1 MNLSLDFRSERL
13 RFSSVSAAV
22 IVACS
27 PSISSFSVLLQ
38 NSFFHPNIIDDEEI
52 ARISRYCWSAEMDFQ
67 CLAGPKNVSVGL
79 NYDVL
84 CL

>member
-1 MNLSLDFRSERL
+1 MDLSLDFRSERL
-13 RFSSVSAAV
+13 RFSSVSAAA

-52 ARISRYCWSAEMDFQ
+52 ARISLNRLSAEMDFQ
-67 CLAGPKNVSVGL
+67 CLAGPRTVSVDL
-79 NYDVL
+79 KYDVL